1 MYDDVLYPTDG
12 SDGAEA
18 ALANARDLAE
28 TYDATVHVLYVA
40 ERLTPHGLASDV
52 EVVEGGGM
60 IGDPEGGDGG
70 MMADRTKDDE
80 IQAAVR
86 KQGTELVESVAD
98 RLGGVRTRTE
108 VRGGNPYEVILDY
121 VDEHDVDLV
130 LMGTHG
136 RKGLDRYLLGSVTEK
151 VVRTADVPVLTVR
164 GRDEA

>member
-40 ERLTPHGLASDV
+40 PRLTPHGLASDV

-70 MMADRTKDDE
+70 MMADRTRDDE
-80 IQAAVR
+80 SQTAVR
-86 KQGTELVESVAD
+86 SQGMELVESVAN
-98 RLGGVRTRTE
+98 RLGDVRTRTE
-108 VRGGNPYEVILDY
+108 VRGGTPYEVILDY

-136 RKGLDRYLLGSVTEK
+136 RTGLDRYLLGSVTEK

-164 GRDEA
+164 GRAEA